1 MSDTILA
8 QSLTSY
14 LQTPSIA
21 AGEECVSAWVVII
34 GGHGVENTQGEGG
47 LEVVVVG
54 SDVVI
59 GGGGVVVVA
68 GGGGIGKYWSPDCIS
83 CATSDLGSIFW
94 VSH

>member
-1 MSDTILA
+1 MSDTILT

-14 LQTPSIA
+14 LQTPTIA

-34 GGHGVENTQGEGG
+34 GGDGVENTKGEGG

-59 GGGGVVVVA
+59 GGGGVA